1 MSIQNNTR
9 KQVNNTNTH
18 KIVTISLI
26 ADTFDLFIDQGTFI
40 ILYVLSLQKDREERI
55 WKLLIEGATYREI
68 CEIEHC
74 SPNEV
79 SKVYKKKTGENTKAK
94 KNMKSKSQCSQA
106 LNLLQKG
113 VPLIDVII
121 ILDIDPEQ
129 VKNYHDI
136 YLYLTKREKI
146 VSLLKMEKTRILKSK
161 YLNILIENPPE
172 LRKIRENEHTHIE
185 VWVDPHGWR

>member
-1 MSIQNNTR
+1 M
-9 KQVNNTNTH
+9 
-18 KIVTISLI
+18 
-26 ADTFDLFIDQGTFI
+26 
-40 ILYVLSLQKDREERI
+40 LSLQKDREERI
-55 WKLLIEGATYREI
+55 WKLLIERRTYREI

-113 VPLIDVII
+113 VTLIDVII

-146 VSLLKMEKTRILKSK
+146 ASLLKDGKDADIKIEIFE
-161 YLNILIENPPE
+161 YLIENPPE

-185 VWVDPHGWR
+185 VWVDPHGWK